1 MYIIN
6 GPRSER
12 IFLLQSVAVQTVQ
25 IVKISLALTI
35 NEVHII
41 NGPTSTFTACTDR
54 IDRKVVLTDSI
65 RLSVLDM

>member
-25 IVKISLALTI
+25 IVKLSLALTI

-41 NGPTSTFTACTDR
+41 NGPTSTFTVCTDR